1 MLMAITSEE
10 TLEDVRA
17 RMFAIQEN
25 ELEQLRALTTFLD
38 DEIHF
43 VEQYLEV
50 LKEAKTT
57 WIDEGTLS
65 SMESARRRR
74 PAPKLA
80 EPARYSSVKAIKSVS
95 RPGSNSSDSND
106 DTPIQEVRHSR
117 TLSMHKSD
125 TNGKSSRPQSRA
137 SRKRADS
144 VNGGHSEKELDAEK
158 DKKEKKDKKSKE

>member
-74 PAPKLA
+74 PAPKLLQRDC
-80 EPARYSSVKAIKSVS
+80 PWTTARKPLPFL
-95 RPGSNSSDSND
+95 R
-106 DTPIQEVRHSR
+106 R
-117 TLSMHKSD
+117 
-125 TNGKSSRPQSRA
+125 
-137 SRKRADS
+137 
-144 VNGGHSEKELDAEK
+144 
-158 DKKEKKDKKSKE
+158 